1 MKVKISIL
9 TLLFNGDIVY
19 STVRPY
25 LHNIAKIDKE
35 FSEETIE
42 STGLAV

>member
-1 MKVKISIL
+1 MKAKISIL
-9 TLLFNGDIVY
+9 TLLFNGDLVH

-25 LHNIAKIDKE
+25 LHNIAIIDKE
-35 FSEETIE
+35 FSEESIA